1 MSAVVCLWLCS
12 FCLERFPLPL
22 GTLDGLRC
30 FVIALPQPSM
40 WLFFKIYDYC
50 DVFAYIVFIRNS
62 KIFSFN
68 RSEYV
73 IYSLS
78 FLLYNATSTAIT
90 LAKKTVG
97 RSSADLSADKM
108 PDFSSFSSADKK

>member
-50 DVFAYIVFIRNS
+50 DVFAYIVFIRNP

-78 FLLYNATSTAIT
+78 FLLYNATSGCIA
-90 LAKKTVG
+90 LLG
-97 RSSADLSADKM
+97 F
-108 PDFSSFSSADKK
+108 P

>member
-1 MSAVVCLWLCS
+1 MSAVVCLWLYS

-50 DVFAYIVFIRNS
+50 DVFAYIVFIRNPKYFHLIGLNTS
-62 KIFSFN
+62 YI
-68 RSEYV
+68 
-73 IYSLS
+73 LS
-78 FLLYNATSTAIT
+78 HFCFIMRLQVAL
-90 LAKKTVG
+90 
-97 RSSADLSADKM
+97 
-108 PDFSSFSSADKK
+108 PF

>member
-1 MSAVVCLWLCS
+1 MLIKQKQFGLGAWLNQILNFQNS

-50 DVFAYIVFIRNS
+50 DVLRT
-62 KIFSFN
+62 
-68 RSEYV
+68 
-73 IYSLS
+73 
-78 FLLYNATSTAIT
+78 LY
-90 LAKKTVG
+90 L
-97 RSSADLSADKM
+97 
-108 PDFSSFSSADKK
+108 